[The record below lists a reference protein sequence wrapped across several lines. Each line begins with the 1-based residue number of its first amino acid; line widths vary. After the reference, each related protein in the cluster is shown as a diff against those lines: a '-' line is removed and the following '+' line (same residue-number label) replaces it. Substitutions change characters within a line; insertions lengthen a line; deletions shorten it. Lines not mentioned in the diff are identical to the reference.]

1 MFGRGTF
8 NYELASII
16 HSSMEDTEEQDLLR

>member
-16 HSSMEDTEEQDLLR
+16 NGSMEDTEEQDLLR